1 MFRIVAQTVG
11 REARDRRERRDVN
24 RLGFHLV
31 WPVSLVPSVART
43 RSFFSILLVLA
54 SSWTGLYTCPMLWRV
69 MIVMGCLVLGWPGW
83 SRAVEP
89 VVLDVRTEPTGG
101 VRSTATILFPVEPA
115 IIERLL
121 TDYAHWPELFDVRMR
136 MAEIR
141 EQDGKVFTDIRI
153 DHALLPG
160 ERRLLSETR
169 ILPTGELLTELK
181 GGDFKQYRRFWKLT
195 PVDDGAHTRAE
206 FELVVEVDMMVPDWI
221 VVVAM
226 RRDLESHF
234 RIMREKA
241 LAQQESQSGRSQ

>member
-1 MFRIVAQTVG
+1 MPPSET
-11 REARDRRERRDVN
+11 
-24 RLGFHLV
+24 FHL
-31 WPVSLVPSVART
+31 SRLTFHGS
-43 RSFFSILLVLA
+43 LLVLA
-54 SSWTGLYTCPMLWRV
+54 WVSMGLYTCGMLWRV
-69 MIVMGCLVLGWPGW
+69 MITVIVCLVLSWSGW
-83 SRAVEP
+83 SRAAEP

-101 VRSTATILFPVEPA
+101 VKATATIHFQVEPA
-115 IIERLL
+115 IIRQLL
-121 TDYAHWPELFDVRMR
+121 TDYAHWPDLFDVRMR

-181 GGDFKQYRRFWKLT
+181 GGDFKQYRRFWKLI
-195 PVDDGAHTRAE
+195 PIDGGTHTKAE

-241 LAQQESQSGRSQ
+241 LAQQGLQSGR